1 MPAPT
6 GENSLI
12 VGATIGRPFYHLTF
26 KWGWNMESYITV
38 SGEST
43 GEYSEKRSR
52 FIATLRHTETEE
64 QAAAFLAEMRSKY
77 WDARHN
83 CYAYSISHGTLK
95 RFSDDGEPHGTAGKP
110 ILDIIDGSGLTDVT
124 VVVTRYFGGVLLGTG
139 GLVRAYSAAAREAL
153 AAAGRVKMTPCTVY
167 KARCGYSELERLTK
181 LIADCGGRVENTV
194 YAENVELEFYLEY
207 SACGGFLLKLR
218 EMFAARI
225 SAEEITQKMLGVA
238 E

>member
-1 MPAPT
+1 
-6 GENSLI
+6 
-12 VGATIGRPFYHLTF
+12 
-26 KWGWNMESYITV
+26 MESYITV
-38 SGEST
+38 TGESV

-83 CYAYSISHGTLK
+83 CYAYSMSSGALK

-110 ILDIIDGSGLTDVT
+110 ILDIIDGSGLTDIT

-139 GLVRAYSAAAREAL
+139 GLVRAYSAAAREAVS
-153 AAAGRVKMTPCTVY
+153 AAERVKMTPCTVY

-181 LIADCGGRVENTV
+181 LITDSGGRVENTV
-194 YAENVELEFYLEY
+194 YAADVELEFYLED
-207 SACGGFLLKLR
+207 SACDGFLLKLK
-218 EMFAARI
+218 EAFAARI
-225 SAEEITQKMLGVA
+225 SA
-238 E
+238 

>member
-1 MPAPT
+1 
-6 GENSLI
+6 
-12 VGATIGRPFYHLTF
+12 
-26 KWGWNMESYITV
+26 MESYITV
-38 SGEST
+38 SGESA
-43 GEYSEKRSR
+43 GEYSEKRSC
-52 FIATLRHTETEE
+52 FIATARHTATEE

-83 CYAYSISHGTLK
+83 CYAYSISRGALK

-139 GLVRAYSAAAREAL
+139 GLVRAYSAAARQAL
-153 AAAGRVKMTPCTVY
+153 AAAQRVKMTPCTVY

-181 LIADCGGRVENTV
+181 LITDCGGRVENTV
-194 YAENVELEFYLEY
+194 YAEDTELEFYLED
-207 SACGGFLLKLR
+207 SACDGFLLKLK
-218 EMFAARI
+218 EMSAAKI
-225 SAEEITQKMLGVA
+225 SAVETAKKMLGVA

>member
-1 MPAPT
+1 
-6 GENSLI
+6 
-12 VGATIGRPFYHLTF
+12 
-26 KWGWNMESYITV
+26 MESYITV
-38 SGEST
+38 SGESV

-83 CYAYSISHGTLK
+83 CYAYSLSHGALK

-110 ILDIIDGSGLTDVT
+110 ILDIVDGSGLTDIT

-139 GLVRAYSAAAREAL
+139 GLVRAYSAAAREAV
-153 AAAGRVKMTPCTVY
+153 AAAERVKMTPCTVY

-181 LIADCGGRVENTV
+181 LINDCGGRVENTV
-194 YAENVELEFYLEY
+194 YGADVELEFHLEDL
-207 SACGGFLLKLR
+207 ACGGFLLKLK

-225 SAEEITQKMLGVA
+225 SAEETAKKMLGVA

>member
-1 MPAPT
+1 
-6 GENSLI
+6 
-12 VGATIGRPFYHLTF
+12 
-26 KWGWNMESYITV
+26 MESYITV
-38 SGEST
+38 SGESV

-64 QAAAFLAEMRSKY
+64 QAAAFLAEMRTKY

-83 CYAYSISHGTLK
+83 CYAYSLSHGALK

-110 ILDIIDGSGLTDVT
+110 ILDIIDGSGLTDIT

-139 GLVRAYSAAAREAL
+139 GLVRAYSAAAREAV
-153 AAAGRVKMTPCTVY
+153 AAAERVRMTPCTVY

-181 LIADCGGRVENTV
+181 LITDCGGRVENTV
-194 YAENVELEFYLEY
+194 YGADVELEFHLEDL
-207 SACGGFLLKLR
+207 ACGGFLLKLK

-225 SAEEITQKMLGVA
+225 SAEETAKKMLGVA

>member
-1 MPAPT
+1 M
-6 GENSLI
+6 
-12 VGATIGRPFYHLTF
+12 
-26 KWGWNMESYITV
+26 KSYITV
-38 SGEST
+38 SGESV

-83 CYAYSISHGTLK
+83 CYAYSVSGGTLK

-110 ILDIIDGSGLTDVT
+110 ILDIIEGSGLTDIT

-139 GLVRAYSAAAREAL
+139 GLVRAYSSAAREAV
-153 AAAGRVKMTPCTVY
+153 ANAERVRMTPCTVY

-181 LIADCGGRVENTV
+181 LITDCGGRVENTV
-194 YAENVELEFYLEY
+194 YTENAELEFYLEN
-207 SACGGFLLKLR
+207 SACEDFLLKLR
-218 EMFAARI
+218 ETFAARI
-225 SAEEITQKMLGVA
+225 TAEEITEKMLGVA